1 MARNKRSK
9 KSNRKQSNVVK
20 ADPIL
25 DKEIDKKADS
35 KEESKSEENI
45 VENSTKSNE
54 ENAEE
59 EVSEPINEVRIIGMR
74 RNKSRSNNESA
85 QSTIKTFIMK
95 ESKSEENIVE
105 NSTNSNNE
113 NIEEVVSEPVS
124 EVRVIGMRRNRTR
137 SNNESAQSAENIE
150 LTETIDSQDS
160 VDNPYVTDMANLE
173 IPSSIEE
180 TSITTLPQEQYS
192 QPSEITTVGNT
203 INQLSNDLTSVK
215 QDVDNVKN
223 DIAHVSDD
231 LSLAIHIND
240 DKINSL
246 LDYYRNLE
254 EYAKN
259 SIQHIHSLRESDII
273 IYKNNRYDI
282 DRKIT
287 EESFARKQSD
297 DLLEGAVRSLSSS
310 LTSLDEGNSLYKSNH
325 EMEHNEINSK
335 IIDLRES
342 IDDIDMSGTNKRID
356 DNEKAIDKFNRYMV
370 DYCDSILRG
379 ITLLG
384 VSFSSLTL
392 FVIFAIAAIFSPIVL
407 KVIFSLFAIGCFAL
421 VVFEARNILKRMSE
435 ANKAFMDTF
444 SDILGNRSED

>member
-25 DKEIDKKADS
+25 DKEIDKKANT

-45 VENSTKSNE
+45 VENSAKSNE
-54 ENAEE
+54 ENA
-59 EVSEPINEVRIIGMR
+59 
-74 RNKSRSNNESA
+74 
-85 QSTIKTFIMK
+85 
-95 ESKSEENIVE
+95 
-105 NSTNSNNE
+105 
-113 NIEEVVSEPVS
+113 EEVVSEPVS
-124 EVRVIGMRRNRTR
+124 EVRVICMRRNRIR
-137 SNNESAQSAENIE
+137 SNNESTQSTENIE
-150 LTETIDSQDS
+150 LTGTIDSQDS
-160 VDNPYVTDMANLE
+160 VDNPYTTDTENLE
-173 IPSSIEE
+173 IPSSIEAP
-180 TSITTLPQEQYS
+180 SITNLPQEQYS
-192 QPSEITTVGNT
+192 QPSEITTVGNA

-223 DIAHVSDD
+223 DMSRVSDD
-231 LSLAIHIND
+231 LSLAINNNNVRI
-240 DKINSL
+240 ISL
-246 LDYYRNLE
+246 LNCYGNLE
-254 EYAKN
+254 AYTKN
-259 SIQHIHSLRESDII
+259 SIQAIYSLRENDDI
-273 IYKNNRYDI
+273 IYKNDRSEIY
-282 DRKIT
+282 RKIE
-287 EESFARKQSD
+287 EESFTRKQSY
-297 DLLEGAVRSLSSS
+297 DLLEGSVRSLSSS

-342 IDDIDMSGTNKRID
+342 IDDIDMTGINKRID

-407 KVIFSLFAIGCFAL
+407 KVIFSLFTIGCFAL